1 METGYIYNTPTYRTE
16 SEIAELQKAFLNKV
30 YSWMVAGLG
39 ITAGVSYYFVES
51 GLVNAAMNYMWVLF
65 FATLG
70 LVFALS
76 AAINK
81 MSSMVASALFILYSA
96 LTGITFSTLA
106 LAYSGEAIANV
117 FFITA
122 GSFAAL
128 SFYGYTAKKDLSGMG
143 RFMFMGLVG
152 IILASIANFFF
163 ASSMLNMMI
172 SIIGVIVFAGLT
184 AYDTQKLKEMY
195 EVQLQGGEVA
205 SKAAIL
211 GALTLYLDFIN
222 LFLFLLRLLGGS
234 RD

>member
-1 METGYIYNTPTYRTE
+1 METGYTYNSVYKTD
-16 SEIAELQKAFLNKV
+16 SEIAQLQRAFLNKV
-30 YSWMVAGLG
+30 YSWMVVGLG
-39 ITAGVSYYFVES
+39 ITAGVSFYFYDS
-51 GLVNAAMNYMWVLF
+51 GLVYAAMNYMWVLF

-81 MSSMVASALFILYSA
+81 MNSMVASALFILYSA

-128 SFYGYTAKKDLSGMG
+128 SFYGYTAKKDLSGVG

-152 IILASIANFFF
+152 IIIASVVNFFF

-195 EVQLQGGEVA
+195 EVQSQGNEIA

-222 LFLFLLRLLGGS
+222 LFLFLLRLLGGN

>member
-1 METGYIYNTPTYRTE
+1 METGYTYNSVYKTD
-16 SEIAELQKAFLNKV
+16 SEIAQLQRAFLNKV

-39 ITAGVSYYFVES
+39 ITAGISYYFYDS
-51 GLVNAAMNYMWVLF
+51 GLVYSVIDYMWLFF

-76 AAINK
+76 AAVNK
-81 MSSMVASALFILYSA
+81 MSSMVASALFVLYSG

-106 LAYSGEAIANV
+106 LVYSGESIANV

-128 SFYGYTAKKDLSGMG
+128 SFYGYTAKKDLSGVG

-152 IILASIANFFF
+152 IILATIANFFF
-163 ASSMLNMMI
+163 ASSMLSMMI

-195 EVQLQGGEVA
+195 EVQSQGNEIA

-222 LFLFLLRLLGGS
+222 LFLFLLRLLGGN